1 VKRLLWPLLLAGA
14 LLGAIA
20 QLGAA
25 QGIGPFLHS
34 DKVSEYGGG
43 AALNLIARGPWGAK
57 PWRRPVVRFLEVQ
70 AISLTYEKLLD
81 WNGFQ
86 SRDVRERMYGYLIA
100 EGVIELGRLVI
111 HRH

>member
-1 VKRLLWPLLLAGA
+1 MKRIVWALLFAGA

-20 QLGAA
+20 QLGSA

-34 DKVSEYGGG
+34 DKVAEYGGG
-43 AALNLIARGPWGAK
+43 AALNLLSRGPWVAK
-57 PWRRPVVRFLEVQ
+57 SWRRPLVRFLGVQ
-70 AISLTYEKLLD
+70 AVSLTYEKLLD

-100 EGVIELGRLVI
+100 EGVIK
-111 HRH
+111 